1 MSSESPSWK
10 EGEGGDPCRLLPCR
24 HCSGG
29 RVIQASPRFTRYY
42 HRCRKSMKYFQDA
55 QAWKRLNEDSR
66 RLKGRERMYSALRRS
81 RFLLYVSFVS
91 FIMLFV
97 STCSA
102 EYITSKSYILTYK
115 GENFYNNV
123 PECVM
128 GEEEIYLEYEITLAR
143 GEQSWRYITLHTE
156 MQQIAG
162 ETLWWIEEDLKV
174 PETDVNKQRTIIKC
188 EQNKRIVIKVKGKF
202 ETPSIKGPRDVISLG
217 LTNDPAETAK
227 AIDTVK
233 VTVSSP
239 IIENA
244 TKMLEEVKKF
254 IKEMEGKEKHI
265 WIAGFYKDYVSLAE
279 RKLNYGDP
287 WTSEDILKILLE
299 KEDEI
304 GEIVEPSIWDIIT
317 KNHGIQVIF
326 GILII
331 IILFLLVSN
340 YWLRIELKRR
350 GRM

>member
-1 MSSESPSWK
+1 MERG
-10 EGEGGDPCRLLPCR
+10 GEGDPCRLLPCR

-29 RVIQASPRFTRYY
+29 RSLQASPRFTRYY

-66 RLKGRERMYSALRRS
+66 RLKGRERINSALRRS

-115 GENFYNNV
+115 GEKFYNNV

-128 GEEEIYLEYEITLAR
+128 GEEEIYLEYEITLAK

-217 LTNDPAETAK
+217 LTNDPAETAET
-227 AIDTVK
+227 IDTIK
-233 VTVSSP
+233 VTVSSED
-239 IIENA
+239 IEIA
-244 TKMLEEVKKF
+244 EEMLEEVKKF
-254 IKEMEGKEKHI
+254 IKKMEGKEEHI
-265 WIAGFYKDYVSLAE
+265 WIAGFYKDYASLAE

-287 WTSEDILKILLE
+287 WTSKDILKILLE

-317 KNHGIQVIF
+317 KNRWIQVIF
-326 GILII
+326 GILIFI
-331 IILFLLVSN
+331 IFILGMRI
-340 YWLRIELKRR
+340 YWLEKERRRR
-350 GRM
+350 GRI